1 MKLTRRGLEVN
12 NISWPRLVMI
22 FIALTMFWHL
32 LYVRLSDTTRHMV
45 IGSDAAGYYAYLPA
59 VFLHHDLEFK
69 FCKEGEPT
77 KIDAFGANHHFFMNR
92 TLEGKQIN
100 KYFIGTS
107 ILELPFFFGAKI
119 GAQWFGHP
127 KDGYSFPFQAGV
139 AIAGMFYAFLG
150 LDQIRKLLIKK
161 NISDPTIALTLLLI
175 FFGTN
180 LYHYAV
186 QEPGMSHAFSFC
198 MVAFFINQINNLIH
212 KRNPKAITGAVIA
225 LSMIVLIRPVN
236 GVAIFAVP
244 FIAGSWPA
252 LRNGFM
258 LIRSHLLRFGI
269 AALIGM
275 MLLFLQLLAWKISVG
290 HWFADSYAG
299 EAYDFTNAHIYNV
312 LFSWRKGFF
321 IYTPIMILAVVGVF
335 TMKNWFARV
344 SFVIFFLMN
353 VWLVASWQLWSYGGS
368 YGMRPM
374 IDTYAVMAIPLA
386 FFLHSNKNR
395 WFQAVK
401 WLAAILLM
409 VYNLIQVY
417 QYAIGVLPYDEMTWS
432 KYKKI
437 FFETSR
443 HYSCIYDP
451 GSLRMHTMPQNS
463 VMIGSKT
470 RTFEEDPSAGFASFW
485 GINSEK
491 SFSGKHS
498 AKLDTGNVTAG
509 LNLLFR
515 ENVPDSVFRYTWA
528 RIKAKI
534 FLPEKKLDAKLAI
547 QFLDSTESYGWE
559 APPLWFLIDKTGEWT
574 DLQYDVKL
582 PIPKSPNGAI
592 NVYLFHADKSPAY
605 IDDLTIQFWVEPH

>member
-1 MKLTRRGLEVN
+1 
-12 NISWPRLVMI
+12 
-22 FIALTMFWHL
+22 
-32 LYVRLSDTTRHMV
+32 
-45 IGSDAAGYYAYLPA
+45 
-59 VFLHHDLEFK
+59 
-69 FCKEGEPT
+69 
-77 KIDAFGANHHFFMNR
+77 
-92 TLEGKQIN
+92 
-100 KYFIGTS
+100 
-107 ILELPFFFGAKI
+107 
-119 GAQWFGHP
+119 
-127 KDGYSFPFQAGV
+127 
-139 AIAGMFYAFLG
+139 
-150 LDQIRKLLIKK
+150 
-161 NISDPTIALTLLLI
+161 
-175 FFGTN
+175 
-180 LYHYAV
+180 
-186 QEPGMSHAFSFC
+186 
-198 MVAFFINQINNLIH
+198 
-212 KRNPKAITGAVIA
+212 
-225 LSMIVLIRPVN
+225 MIVLIRPVN

-269 AALIGM
+269 SALIGM
-275 MLLFLQLLAWKISVG
+275 ALLFLQLLVWKISVG

-321 IYTPIMILAVVGVF
+321 IYTPLMILAVVGVF
-335 TMKNWFARV
+335 TIKNWFARV
-344 SFVIFFLMN
+344 SFIIFFVMN
-353 VWLVASWQLWSYGGS
+353 VWFVASWQLWSYGGS

-386 FFLHSNKNR
+386 FFLNGNKSKLL
-395 WFQAVK
+395 QAAK

-417 QYAIGVLPYDEMTWS
+417 QYAIGVLPYDEMTWA

-451 GSLRMHTMPQNS
+451 GSLRMHTMPQNA

-470 RTFEEDPSAGFASFW
+470 RTFEEDSTAGFRSFW

-498 AKLDTGNVTAG
+498 AKLDTGNVSAG

>member
-1 MKLTRRGLEVN
+1 MRLTRNGLEVN

-22 FIALTMFWHL
+22 FISLFMFWHF
-32 LYVRLSDTTRHMV
+32 LYVRLSVEARHMI

-59 VFLHHDLEFK
+59 LFIHHDLEFK

-77 KIDAFGANHHFFMNR
+77 KVDAFGANHTLFMNH
-92 TLEGKQIN
+92 TPDGKHIN

-119 GAQWFGHP
+119 CAQILGSP
-127 KDGYSFPFQAGV
+127 NNGYSTPFQAGV

-150 LDQIRKLLIKK
+150 LDQIRKFLIKK
-161 NISDPTIALTLLLI
+161 NISDLTIAFTLLLI

-198 MVAFFINQINNLIH
+198 MVAIFINQVHNLIH

-236 GVAIFAVP
+236 GFVIFVVP
-244 FIAGSWPA
+244 FIAESWPA

-269 AALIGM
+269 AAFIGM
-275 MLLFLQLLAWKISVG
+275 GLLFLQLLVWKISVG

-299 EAYDFTNAHIYNV
+299 QDYDFTNAHIYNV

-321 IYTPIMILAVVGVF
+321 IYTPLMILAVIGIY
-335 TMKNWFARV
+335 NLSSWFARI
-344 SFVIFFLMN
+344 SFIFFFAMN
-353 VWLVASWQLWSYGGS
+353 IWFVASWQIWSYGGS

-386 FFLHSNKNR
+386 FFLHSKKNR
-395 WFQAVK
+395 LFKALKWFAAV
-401 WLAAILLM
+401 LLM
-409 VYNLIQVY
+409 SYNMIQVY
-417 QYAIGVLPYDEMTWS
+417 QYAIGVLPYDDMTWS

-437 FFETSR
+437 FLETSI

-451 GSLRMHTMPQNS
+451 GTLQMHTMPQNS
-463 VMIGSKT
+463 VLIGSKT
-470 RTFEEDPSAGFASFW
+470 RTFEENSDAGFTSFW
-485 GINSEK
+485 GINTEK

-498 AKLDTGNVTAG
+498 AKLDTGNVSAG
-509 LNLLFR
+509 LKLLFR

-534 FLPEKKLDAKLAI
+534 FLPEKTLDAKLGV

-559 APPLWFLIDKTGEWT
+559 SPPLWFLIDKTGEWT

-582 PIPKSPNGAI
+582 PIPKSPNGSI
-592 NVYLFHADKSPAY
+592 SVYLYQDYKSEGY